1 MGVHGGII
9 SVEDKK
15 VGRDMDNT
23 YAWRKKNL
31 RRYVF
36 DFNRA
41 NEKDVCDELDRQ
53 KNKRQYVI
61 DLIRKDIKGR

>member
-1 MGVHGGII
+1 M
-9 SVEDKK
+9 EDNK

-23 YAWRKKNL
+23 YAWRKKSL

-36 DFNRA
+36 DFNRV